1 MVINWISVEL
11 RLPEDG
17 RWLVTVQESGGRT
30 FTGMALYLG
39 DSMGSD
45 GEFFP
50 GSWSL
55 FAGNLGNDK
64 VTHWADMPQPAQ
76 SEPIQVGATY
86 TRAELEA
93 RGFHSISFEEE
104 CGLPGDRS
112 YWSVKGHGT
121 YEKGSVLEGQWCKVH
136 LQSFDTEAE
145 ARAAYP
151 FEDITQGATGP
162 STAEVPLCPPS
173 DWSPDDAGEAWGE
186 NDY

>member
-1 MVINWISVEL
+1 MVVNWISVEL
-11 RLPEDG
+11 RMPEDG

-86 TRAELEA
+86 TRAELE
-93 RGFHSISFEEE
+93 RDGIETISFEANVSEYTLE
-104 CGLPGDRS
+104 TQ
-112 YWSVKGHGT
+112 WHVKGHGV
-121 YEKGSVLEGQWCKVH
+121 YGRGSVLEGQQRKVH
-136 LQSFDTEAE
+136 LDTFATLK
-145 ARAAYP
+145 AAKAAYP
-151 FEDITQGATGP
+151 FDDITQGATGP
-162 STAEVPLCPPS
+162 STAEVPHCPPS
-173 DWSPDDAGEAWGE
+173 DWSPDDAGEHWGE
-186 NDY
+186 DDY